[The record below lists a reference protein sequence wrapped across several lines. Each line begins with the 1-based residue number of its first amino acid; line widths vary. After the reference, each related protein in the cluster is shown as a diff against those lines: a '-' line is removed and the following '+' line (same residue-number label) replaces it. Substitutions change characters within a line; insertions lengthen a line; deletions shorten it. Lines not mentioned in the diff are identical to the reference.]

1 MKFFTLEW
9 ATGELPDDE
18 FDATPSRY
26 AAHLTEL
33 NLEENVEELS
43 RTNLH
48 DALVLSVRSS
58 AENLSLGLVT
68 GDLQRGYF
76 ETTITYVGANLS
88 TASLSLLQ
96 RAAGDTEVQVIADE
110 VDRAE
115 RAFVHRFLF
124 SSFAEAE
131 IAFTSVSIA
140 HSSRH
145 SRDLAV

>member
-1 MKFFTLEW
+1 MKFFTREW
-9 ATGELPDDE
+9 ATGELSDEE

-26 AAHLTEL
+26 SAHLTEL
-33 NLEENVEELS
+33 NLEGSVEELS

-48 DALVLSVRSS
+48 DALALLVRSS
-58 AENLSLGLVT
+58 AETLALGLVT

-76 ETTITYVGANLS
+76 ETTITYVGAKLS
-88 TASLSLLQ
+88 SATLSLLQ
-96 RAAGDTEVQVIADE
+96 RTVRNTEAEVIADE

-124 SSFAEAE
+124 SSLGEAE
-131 IAFTSVSIA
+131 IRFSSVSIA